1 VVKVGEKI
9 TEIQERILQFI
20 EGMVRKTGY
29 PPTIREIGNK
39 FKIASTNGVRYH
51 LSQLEKA
58 GYITRK
64 KSISRG
70 IELREFP
77 AAMSSGEVSEIPLL
91 GGVAAGTPILAVEN
105 VDELISVDK
114 MFVKG
119 DRTFA
124 LRLTGD
130 SMKDEGMLDGD
141 IIIVN
146 SQNIA
151 QSGDIIVA
159 LFNDEA
165 TVKRYV
171 IEKDRV
177 VLKPANKEY
186 DDIEVDED
194 EDSFRIIGRVVGVM
208 RKL

>member
-1 VVKVGEKI
+1 MGEKI

-20 EGMVRKTGY
+20 ENMVRKTGY
-29 PPTIREIGNK
+29 PPTIREIGDK
-39 FKIASTNGVRYH
+39 FEIASTNGVRYH
-51 LSQLEKA
+51 LSALEKA

-77 AAMSSGEVSEIPLL
+77 GVRLSGAMGEIPLL

-105 VDELISVDK
+105 VDELISVDR
-114 MFVKG
+114 MFIKG

-124 LRLTGD
+124 LRLEGD
-130 SMKDEGMLDGD
+130 SMKGEGMLDGD

-146 SQNIA
+146 SQNVA

-171 IEKDRV
+171 IGKDRV
-177 VLKPANKEY
+177 VLRPANEDY
-186 DDIEVDED
+186 EDIEVDED
-194 EDSFRIIGRVVGVM
+194 GENFRIIGRVMGVM